1 MEKRFTVV
9 LLTKVVDKQ
18 LDSVTFLYVQEFIR
32 YRCDRWHHIAQ
43 RFKSYHRIRLI
54 VNSQGVSEMPPK
66 KKEKKEEKKE
76 EKKKEQPQM

>member
-1 MEKRFTVV
+1 VQTVH
-9 LLTKVVDKQ
+9 
-18 LDSVTFLYVQEFIR
+18 SI
-32 YRCDRWHHIAQ
+32 IAQ
-43 RFKSYHRIRLI
+43 RFKSYHRICLI